1 MDEDCNELAGIRLP
15 DVAVPLATYTGWN
28 FRNPST
34 GSPGDLVALLGASI
48 PFPVTAAARA
58 AARDPRRSIDERYA
72 TRDDY
77 IDKVR
82 AAADALVRKGY
93 VLVDDIERI
102 VQRSTDNW
110 DNIVG
115 SR

>member
-1 MDEDCNELAGIRLP
+1 
-15 DVAVPLATYTGWN
+15 VAVPLATYTGWN

-34 GSPGDLVALLGASI
+34 GAPGELVSLLGASI
-48 PFPVTAAARA
+48 AFPVTAAARA
-58 AARDPRRSIDERYA
+58 ASRDPRRSIEERYR
-72 TRDDY
+72 TRDQY
-77 IDKVR
+77 IDNVR
-82 AAADALVRKGY
+82 AAAEALVRKGY
-93 VLVDDIERI
+93 LLIDDVERV

>member
-1 MDEDCNELAGIRLP
+1 MELP
-15 DVAVPLATYTGWN
+15 N
-28 FRNPST
+28 
-34 GSPGDLVALLGASI
+34 
-48 PFPVTAAARA
+48 
-58 AARDPRRSIDERYA
+58 
-72 TRDDY
+72 RDDY

-82 AAADALVRKGY
+82 GATDALVRKGY

-115 SR
+115 SRP